1 MYVLLYTNAEAHPC
15 YVQGTLAEINA
26 HIRSECEC
34 GNIDRE
40 DWEFSGPFEFLCIED
55 GKLTPVNSW
64 EMTNIPQFWVN

>member
-1 MYVLLYTNAEAHPC
+1 MYVLLYTNAVGHPC
-15 YVQGTLAEINA
+15 YGQGTLAEINA
-26 HIRSECEC
+26 DIRIQCGL